1 MHRENLMPESGLVL
15 GREMIATSSP
25 IRRLL
30 QQADEIGAVYR
41 LDGFR
46 EALIVTNDL
55 FVADAYGVPQ
65 HAFLLA
71 CLRDLTEIETAGS
84 IPEEDREVILL
95 RVCDTRALPDD
106 GDMERLRARLGRD
119 LVTENRRTD
128 ENRRTPDQLI
138 DALTESEIQ
147 TFGLSCAVLGTFYD
161 EENGTLAFGSDMDNI
176 YAARRLLVYK
186 PYGES
191 LKRIVSFLQLM
202 TDEPPMTMPLGTLRY
217 ASTRRRERIAA
228 KASTP
233 KPTDVDVEV
242 NIADFVAHKTAVFGM
257 TRLGK
262 SNTMKVI
269 ATAVF
274 RYGKTTGV
282 KIGQLI
288 FDPASE
294 YASENPQDGTALAKL
309 GAEHVRRYR
318 FGATQAELDEDP
330 GLRPLALNFFNEDE
344 IGPVRDLVGSFAL
357 AATNSA
363 QYATAFA
370 YADLVGPAE
379 LVDGDDRKQ
388 RQYAR
393 RARLMF
399 YATLIKAGL
408 EPPQRWTYWAPTN
421 GDLRAT
427 LAGMQGP
434 RGEDLSF
441 ISALHVG
448 KDGSIPLDAK
458 QVLTVAEAIAAE
470 GLKDNPN
477 EDVANWFNVPDER
490 VKHVANVLLTVSGG
504 GIKILKPLGEGYH
517 SPAARD
523 DYAPQIYRDLVAGR
537 IVIVDL
543 SRGSEGVLQFA
554 SERIINY
561 VLGRAAEKFRSGQE
575 ADVIQIFLEEA
586 HRLFDRERF
595 RDAKHTADPYVRLAR
610 EAAKYKIGMIYSTQQ
625 VSSVETDVLDN
636 TANWIIAHLN
646 SESEVKLLRGR
657 YEFGRFAE
665 QILTAEDRGFVRLKT
680 LSSRFVVPVQVRKF
694 DGAMI
699 DEARAAVAE
708 AAAGSNG
715 GSAAASVG
723 PPAEE

>member
-1 MHRENLMPESGLVL
+1 
-15 GREMIATSSP
+15 MIATSSP
-25 IRRLL
+25 IRGLL

-71 CLRDLTEIETAGS
+71 CLRDLTEMETAGS
-84 IPEEDREVILL
+84 MPEEDREVILL

-128 ENRRTPDQLI
+128 ENRRTPEELI
-138 DALTESEIQ
+138 DALTQSEIQ

-161 EENGTLAFGSDMDNI
+161 EENGTLAFGSDMDNV

-186 PYGES
+186 PYGDS

-202 TDEPPMTMPLGTLRY
+202 TDEPPMMMPLGTLRY

-228 KASTP
+228 KASPP

-274 RYGKTTGV
+274 RYGKTQGV

-318 FGATQAELDEDP
+318 FGATQAELDEDA

-344 IGPVRDLVGSFAL
+344 IGPVWDLIGDFAG
-357 AATNSA
+357 AANSA
-363 QYATAFA
+363 QYVTAFA
-370 YADLVGPAE
+370 HADVVGPDE
-379 LVDGDDRKQ
+379 LIDGDDRKQ
-388 RQYAR
+388 RHYAR
-393 RARLMF
+393 RARLML
-399 YATLIKAGL
+399 YAALIKAGL
-408 EPPQRWTYWAPTN
+408 EPPRGWTYRAPTN
-421 GDLRAT
+421 SDLRTT

-441 ISALHVG
+441 ISALNAG

-458 QVLTVAEAIAAE
+458 QVLTVAEAIATE
-470 GLKDNPN
+470 GLKDSPN
-477 EDVANWFNVPDER
+477 QDIAEWFNVPDER
-490 VKHVANVLLTVSGG
+490 VKHVANVLLAASGG
-504 GIKILKPLGEGYH
+504 GYKILIPLGEGYH
-517 SPAARD
+517 SPAAKD
-523 DYAPQIYRDLVAGR
+523 DYAPQIYSDLVAGR

-561 VLGRAAEKFRSGQE
+561 VLGRAAEKFRNGQT

-595 RDAKHTADPYVRLAR
+595 RDAKRTADPYVRLAR

-646 SESEVKLLRGR
+646 SEGEVKLLRGR

-694 DGAMI
+694 DAAMI
-699 DEARAAVAE
+699 EEAQGAVAE
-708 AAAGSNG
+708 AAAASSN
-715 GSAAASVG
+715 GSAAAATG
-723 PPAEE
+723 LPPTEG